1 VRYYGCGHS
10 ITSTHLLVTIVLSRT
25 QRSRPISAGA
35 APLGDPWNSSCPSR
49 ELIDTLASKWV
60 LLLIPLLRTGSRR
73 NNDLMRTL
81 QGISQKMLTQ
91 TLRSLEERRIV
102 TRHDFKEIPPR
113 VEYGLTPLGRSLAR
127 ALTGLDKWVAEN
139 YHLTTSSRETQSQR
153 RK

>member
-1 VRYYGCGHS
+1 VRSLDNKYAPFGNHRAEQDAEIATDFNRGG
-10 ITSTHLLVTIVLSRT
+10 
-25 QRSRPISAGA
+25 SAR
-35 APLGDPWNSSCPSR
+35 DPWNSSCPSR